1 MPRAVPT
8 AGAAREGSVRGA
20 ARSLGS
26 EKSSGQSGVTHCRQ
40 SCRVWRGTAV
50 PWSPSGWDGYPGG
63 AMGPCRPHTGAELFR
78 KGSAKEI
85 SSLKL
90 EAFWLCHDG

>member
-40 SCRVWRGTAV
+40 SCRVERDCSALEPLWLGWIPWRCH
-50 PWSPSGWDGYPGG
+50 G
-63 AMGPCRPHTGAELFR
+63 AMQTTHWSRAVQKRE
-78 KGSAKEI
+78 
-85 SSLKL
+85 
-90 EAFWLCHDG
+90 W

>member
-8 AGAAREGSVRGA
+8 AGAAREESVRGA

-40 SCRVWRGTAV
+40 SCRVER
-50 PWSPSGWDGYPGG
+50 D
-63 AMGPCRPHTGAELFR
+63 C
-78 KGSAKEI
+78 SA
-85 SSLKL
+85 L
-90 EAFWLCHDG
+90 EPL